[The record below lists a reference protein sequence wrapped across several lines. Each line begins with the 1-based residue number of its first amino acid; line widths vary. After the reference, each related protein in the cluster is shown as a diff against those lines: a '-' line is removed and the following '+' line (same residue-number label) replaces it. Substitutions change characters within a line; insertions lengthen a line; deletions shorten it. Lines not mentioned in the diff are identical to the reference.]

1 MRDPA
6 VTRAVTRAD
15 ARKPRRR
22 GFSLIELL
30 IVIAIIL
37 VIVTIAVPQYN
48 KQMMSAHETAA
59 QQAIQTLHAV
69 ETQYYSQFGRY
80 AVSLAELGPPASGAA
95 GPSAADLISK
105 DLSEGK
111 KSGYIFNVSATPT
124 GYAITA
130 VPETFNSSGR
140 RTFYSDQTLVVR
152 NNWSQ
157 EPANVNSPEVK

>member
-6 VTRAVTRAD
+6 VTRSVS
-15 ARKPRRR
+15 RKTRRR

-59 QQAIQTLHAV
+59 IQAIQTIHAV

-80 AVSLAELGPPASGAA
+80 AVSLAELGPPASGNA
-95 GPSAADLISK
+95 GPAAADLISK
-105 DLSEGK
+105 DLAEGK
-111 KSGYIFNVSATPT
+111 KSGYVFTVSATPT
-124 GYAITA
+124 GYAVSA
-130 VPETFNSSGR
+130 VPESFNSSGR

-157 EPANVNSPEVK
+157 EPATVSSAELK

>member
-6 VTRAVTRAD
+6 VTRSVS
-15 ARKPRRR
+15 RKTRRR

-59 QQAIQTLHAV
+59 IQAIQTIHAV

-95 GPSAADLISK
+95 GPAAADLISK
-105 DLSEGK
+105 DLTEGK
-111 KSGYIFNVSATPT
+111 KSGYVFTVSATPT
-124 GYAITA
+124 GYAVSA
-130 VPETFNSSGR
+130 VPEAFNSSGR

-157 EPANVNSPEVK
+157 EPATVSSAELK

>member
-6 VTRAVTRAD
+6 VTRSVS
-15 ARKPRRR
+15 RKTRRR

-59 QQAIQTLHAV
+59 IQAIQTIHAV

-80 AVSLAELGPPASGAA
+80 AVSLAELGPPASGAP
-95 GPSAADLISK
+95 GPAAADLISK

-111 KSGYIFNVSATPT
+111 KSGYVFTVSATPT
-124 GYAITA
+124 GYAVSA
-130 VPETFNSSGR
+130 VPEAFNSSGR

-157 EPANVNSPEVK
+157 EPATVSSAELK